1 MAIKAISPKEARAQ
15 YDPMS
20 AFPECIIKA
29 INEIIIKRVNSL
41 PANQK
46 SFKLHQKEVFEAIDK
61 AIKEHNDNKSP
72 NEEVLVRMPH
82 HRDIEIPYR
91 QQGWKVSV
99 DWPAYNEDYEGN

>member
-72 NEEVLVRMPH
+72 MKRLWCECHIIVTLKSLIVNKDGKLV
-82 HRDIEIPYR
+82 
-91 QQGWKVSV
+91 
-99 DWPAYNEDYEGN
+99 